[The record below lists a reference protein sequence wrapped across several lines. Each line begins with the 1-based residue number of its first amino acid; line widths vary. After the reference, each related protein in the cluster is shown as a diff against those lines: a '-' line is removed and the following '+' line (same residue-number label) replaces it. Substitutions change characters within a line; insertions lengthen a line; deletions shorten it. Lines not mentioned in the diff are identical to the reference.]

1 MTAIRDT
8 SPLVLFL
15 LLGIGVFA
23 LDRWLADGDAERR
36 VIAVTDAQ
44 IESIQ

>member
-1 MTAIRDT
+1 MTAIRDM

-44 IESIQ
+44 IASIQ